1 MPMRVHHLRSS
12 WSIEIV
18 CHLGR
23 STRCAALLAVLAL
36 DSHIA
41 NWKVKC
47 LELPMIRVAVGPVAR
62 ITYVLSTR
70 DKNHKIRIFPRGQ
83 TGQDSKGN
91 PRAGL
96 AVDSGISSK
105 QLMEFHLQSHATISG
120 VPKMVRYIVLKD
132 STSQHAVEHTLGALA
147 QMTYQVTVNCL
158 HASSN

>member
-1 MPMRVHHLRSS
+1 MPTRVNHLTSS

-23 STRCAALLAVLAL
+23 STRCAALLAVLAF
-36 DSHIA
+36 DSHTA
-41 NWKVKC
+41 NWKAKC

-70 DKNHKIRIFPRGQ
+70 DKIRIFPRDR

-96 AVDSGISSK
+96 AVDSGISSE
-105 QLMEFHLQSHATISG
+105 QLMEFHLQSQAAISG
-120 VPKMVRYIVLKD
+120 MPQKVRYIVLKD
-132 STSQHAVEHTLGALA
+132 STSQHAVEHTLDALA
-147 QMTYQVTVNCL
+147 QMTYHVTVNCL
-158 HASSN
+158 HASSI